1 MEIGTNRFEMNSQ
14 EVAEARRQA
23 QAVNSRIRPNSSE
36 APNEMGK
43 ESFLRLLVTEL
54 RHQDPTQPMAD
65 REFIA
70 QMAQFSSLEQMR
82 NMNSEMGD
90 ILRSSRSAEAYGL
103 LGREIEAF
111 NQETN
116 VRTNGVV
123 SSVRVQ
129 NNEFTLVVGDRE
141 VSLGDVRRVQG
152 PSPETERVQTPPSG
166 QLTGTG
172 QIPGSGQ
179 MQQ

>member
-1 MEIGTNRFEMNSQ
+1 MEIGTNRFEMTAQ
-14 EVAEARRQA
+14 ETALARRSA
-23 QAVNSRIRPNSSE
+23 EAVNSRIRPNSTE

-82 NMNSEMGD
+82 NMNTEMGNM
-90 ILRSSRSAEAYGL
+90 LRSSRSAEAFGL
-103 LGREIEAF
+103 LGREVEAF

-116 VRTNGVV
+116 VQTTGIV
-123 SSVRVQ
+123 SSIRIH
-129 NNEFTLVVGDRE
+129 NNEFTLMVNGRE
-141 VSLGDVRRVQG
+141 VGLGDIRRVQG
-152 PSPETERVQTPPSG
+152 PEQNTEIRPVSAPLVPGQTP
-166 QLTGTG
+166 
-172 QIPGSGQ
+172 
-179 MQQ
+179 QQ

>member
-1 MEIGTNRFEMNSQ
+1 MNSQ

-23 QAVNSRIRPNSSE
+23 QAVNARIRPNSSE
-36 APNEMGK
+36 APNELGK

-82 NMNSEMGD
+82 NMNTEMGNL
-90 ILRSSRSAEAYGL
+90 LRSSRSAEAYAL

-111 NQETN
+111 NQQTN
-116 VRTNGVV
+116 IRTSGVV
-123 SSVRVQ
+123 TSVRVQ
-129 NNEFTLVVGDRE
+129 NNEFTLMVGDRE

-152 PSPETERVQTPPSG
+152 TQMQGEGGQAPTMG
-166 QLTGTG
+166 QL
-172 QIPGSGQ
+172 
-179 MQQ
+179 QQ